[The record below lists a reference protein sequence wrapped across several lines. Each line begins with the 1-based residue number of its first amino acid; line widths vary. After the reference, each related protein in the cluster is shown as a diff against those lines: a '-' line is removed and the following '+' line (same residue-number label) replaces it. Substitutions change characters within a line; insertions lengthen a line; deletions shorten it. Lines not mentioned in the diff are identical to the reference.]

1 MIMPV
6 VELNDP
12 KGESIELFDDE
23 HKLFKKTFCVFILSQ
38 LGNLFSFSYI
48 KCNYN
53 K

>member
-23 HKLFKKTFCVFILSQ
+23 HKLFKKPFVSSFCHSWEIYF
-38 LGNLFSFSYI
+38 LFLT
-48 KCNYN
+48 
-53 K
+53 